1 MKKIILSIIAITF
14 SFGVYAQNLAQAD
27 SIWTG
32 IKNETVRG
40 ANTDT
45 RVGGAGNA
53 IIAGVRD
60 TLANFSLKKDADS
73 TFLSI
78 SIDTIKTGN
87 QVFFEKSINSFNLY
101 GSDGS
106 GFAIL
111 SNTGI
116 RYIYGKRYNHFVLK
130 GKLSFQN
137 DNEYGVVYLDTTKTH
152 LYYIDD
158 NNKDAVL
165 IEESAISLK
174 TLAGDK
180 ALEVKTDSV
189 FISKT
194 IKSNSAI
201 YSQGIYASI
210 EVDSVTTT
218 QSMTNGVWN
227 KLTAFN
233 VVGLTE
239 NCTAVEDSIIVQ
251 KTGKYEVQF
260 NFCSQSGTGNLM
272 LETCVFI
279 NGIKNGVHTV
289 RDLVAVNTDSNVSC
303 SRFVS
308 LTAGDILDVR
318 VKHDNGTPIDL
329 ITKYG
334 SFSVK
339 YIGN

>member
-1 MKKIILSIIAITF
+1 M
-14 SFGVYAQNLAQAD
+14 
-27 SIWTG
+27 
-32 IKNETVRG
+32 
-40 ANTDT
+40 
-45 RVGGAGNA
+45 
-53 IIAGVRD
+53 
-60 TLANFSLKKDADS
+60 
-73 TFLSI
+73 
-78 SIDTIKTGN
+78 
-87 QVFFEKSINSFNLY
+87 
-101 GSDGS
+101 
-106 GFAIL
+106 
-111 SNTGI
+111 
-116 RYIYGKRYNHFVLK
+116 K

-152 LYYIDD
+152 LYIDD

-251 KTGKYEVQF
+251 K
-260 NFCSQSGTGNLM
+260 NW
-272 LETCVFI
+272 
-279 NGIKNGVHTV
+279 
-289 RDLVAVNTDSNVSC
+289 
-303 SRFVS
+303 
-308 LTAGDILDVR
+308 
-318 VKHDNGTPIDL
+318 
-329 ITKYG
+329 
-334 SFSVK
+334 
-339 YIGN
+339 